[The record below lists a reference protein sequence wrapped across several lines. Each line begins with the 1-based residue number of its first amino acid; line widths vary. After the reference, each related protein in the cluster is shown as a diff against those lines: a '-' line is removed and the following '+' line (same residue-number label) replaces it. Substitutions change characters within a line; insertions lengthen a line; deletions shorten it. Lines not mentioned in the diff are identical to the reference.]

1 MKILLVTAGSRG
13 DVEPFVALGERA
25 RAHGHEVRLVTP
37 DNSGA
42 DTGDLDVASMG
53 VDYSAMIQSQGV
65 SVAAAMRAYR
75 SVVRPLMRAV
85 IVESARAAYA
95 YRPDVIVWHPKI
107 LSAPIVADALGVP
120 HARVEIVPAIT
131 PTRAF
136 PAAGTVARDLGP
148 LNRLTYRAAD
158 AAQSMFRRDLAE
170 ARSVVGAP
178 ERAAS
183 APAAT
188 LMPISPAI
196 LERPD
201 DWPASVHLT
210 GRWTRD
216 VGADGSGAGAGL
228 APEVAA
234 FLVGGPYLYAGFGS
248 MAAKGAEDR
257 GRAIVQAARDRGIRA
272 VIATGLG
279 GIEVPEAL
287 HGDDV
292 LVVDSVRH
300 EQVLP
305 GAVAAIHHGGIGTI
319 QAATAA
325 GTVSV
330 IVPFIADQPF
340 WGARLHDAGL
350 APAPVRRRS
359 LSARTVGAALDAV
372 DGCRPRVTAAA
383 QAMAGEDGT
392 GAALEV
398 LEVLEG
404 LR

>member
-1 MKILLVTAGSRG
+1 MRILLATAGSRG

-25 RAHGHEVRLVTP
+25 RAHGHEVRLVAP

-65 SVAAAMRAYR
+65 SVVAAMRSYR

-95 YRPDVIVWHPKI
+95 YRPDVIVWHPKV
-107 LSAPIVADALGVP
+107 LSAPIVADALGIP

-170 ARSVVGAP
+170 ARTIVGAP
-178 ERAAS
+178 DRTAS
-183 APAAT
+183 DPAAT

-201 DWPASVHLT
+201 DWPVSVRLT
-210 GRWTRD
+210 GRWTRA
-216 VGADGSGAGAGL
+216 VGT
-228 APEVAA
+228 APLSAEVAA
-234 FLVGGPYLYAGFGS
+234 FLAGGPYLYAGFGS

-279 GIEVPEAL
+279 GIAVPDAL
-287 HGDDV
+287 RGDDV
-292 LVVDSVRH
+292 LVVESVPH

-305 GAVAAIHHGGIGTI
+305 GAVAAIHHGGIGTV

-359 LSARTVGAALDAV
+359 VSAQTLGAALDAV
-372 DGCRPRVTAAA
+372 DGCRPQVTAAA

-398 LEVLEG
+398 LEG

>member
-1 MKILLVTAGSRG
+1 MRILLATAGSRG

-25 RAHGHEVRLVTP
+25 QAAGHEVCLVAP

-42 DTGDLDVASMG
+42 DTGDLDVVSMG
-53 VDYSAMIQSQGV
+53 VDYSAMIENQGV
-65 SVAAAMRAYR
+65 SVAAAMRNYR

-85 IVESARAAYA
+85 IVEGARAAYD
-95 YRPDVIVWHPKI
+95 YRPDVIVWHPKV
-107 LSAPIVADALGVP
+107 LSAPIVADALGVL

-136 PAAGTVARDLGP
+136 PAAGTVTRSLGP

-170 ARSVVGAP
+170 ARSVIGAADRKP
-178 ERAAS
+178 S
-183 APAAT
+183 DPAAT

-196 LERPD
+196 LARPD

-210 GRWTRD
+210 GRWTRGRDADELDPD
-216 VGADGSGAGAGL
+216 VGAFIGSG
-228 APEVAA
+228 P
-234 FLVGGPYLYAGFGS
+234 FLYAGFGS
-248 MAAKGAEDR
+248 MAAKGAEER
-257 GRAIVQAARDRGIRA
+257 GRAIVQAARARGIRA
-272 VIATGLG
+272 LIATGLG
-279 GIEVPEAL
+279 GIAVPPAL
-287 HGDDV
+287 RGADV
-292 LVVDSVRH
+292 LVVHAVPH
-300 EQVLP
+300 AHVLP
-305 GAVAAIHHGGIGTI
+305 GAVAAIHHAGIGTV

-350 APAPVRRRS
+350 APAPIRRRA
-359 LSARTVGAALDAV
+359 LSARTLGAALDDV
-372 DGCRPRVTAAA
+372 DGCRPRVTAASE
-383 QAMAGEDGT
+383 AMADEDGT
-392 GAALEV
+392 GAALAV
-398 LEVLEG
+398 LTA

>member
-1 MKILLVTAGSRG
+1 MKILLATAGSRG

-25 RAHGHEVRLVTP
+25 LTRGHEVRLVAP

-42 DTGDLDVASMG
+42 DTGDLEVASMG

-65 SVAAAMRAYR
+65 SLVAAMRSYR

-107 LSAPIVADALGVP
+107 LSAPIVADALGIP

-131 PTRAF
+131 PTHAF
-136 PAAGTVARDLGP
+136 PAAGTVAGSLGP
-148 LNRLTYRAAD
+148 LNRLTYRGAD
-158 AAQSMFRRDLAE
+158 AAQSMFRRDVAE

-178 ERAAS
+178 DRAAS
-183 APAAT
+183 DPSAT

-196 LERPD
+196 LERPG

-216 VGADGSGAGAGL
+216 VGAAEL

-234 FLVGGPYLYAGFGS
+234 FVAGGPYLYAGFGS
-248 MAAKGAEDR
+248 MAAEGAEDR
-257 GRAIVQAARDRGIRA
+257 GRAIVQAARARGIRA

-279 GIEVPEAL
+279 GIAVPETL
-287 HGDDV
+287 RGDDV
-292 LVVDSVRH
+292 LVVNSVPH

-305 GAVAAIHHGGIGTI
+305 GAVAAIHHGGIGTV

-325 GTVSV
+325 GTVTV

-340 WGARLHDAGL
+340 WGARLHEAGL

-359 LSARTVGAALDAV
+359 LSARTLGAALDAV

-398 LEVLEG
+398 LEG

>member
-1 MKILLVTAGSRG
+1 MRILLATAGSRG

-25 RAHGHEVRLVTP
+25 RAHGHEVRLVAP

-65 SVAAAMRAYR
+65 SVVAAMRSYR

-95 YRPDVIVWHPKI
+95 YRPDVIVWHPKV
-107 LSAPIVADALGVP
+107 LSAPIVADALGIP

-170 ARSVVGAP
+170 ARTVVNAP
-178 ERAAS
+178 DRTAS
-183 APAAT
+183 DPAAT

-196 LERPD
+196 LQRPD
-201 DWPASVHLT
+201 DWPVSVHLT
-210 GRWTRD
+210 GRWTRAVD
-216 VGADGSGAGAGL
+216 T
-228 APEVAA
+228 APLSAEVAA
-234 FLVGGPYLYAGFGS
+234 LLAGGPYLYAGFGS

-257 GRAIVQAARDRGIRA
+257 GRAIVQAARDRGVRA

-279 GIEVPEAL
+279 GIAVPDAL
-287 HGDDV
+287 RGDDV
-292 LVVDSVRH
+292 LVVESVPH

-305 GAVAAIHHGGIGTI
+305 GAVAAIHHGGIGTV

-359 LSARTVGAALDAV
+359 VSAQTLGAALDAV
-372 DGCRPRVTAAA
+372 DGCRPQVTAAA

-398 LEVLEG
+398 LEG

>member
-1 MKILLVTAGSRG
+1 MRILLATAGSRG

-25 RAHGHEVRLVTP
+25 RAAGHEVRLVAP

-53 VDYSAMIQSQGV
+53 IDYSAMIENQGV
-65 SVAAAMRAYR
+65 SIAAAMRNYR

-85 IVESARAAYA
+85 IVEGARAAYD
-95 YRPDVIVWHPKI
+95 YRPDVIVWHPKV
-107 LSAPIVADALGVP
+107 LSAPLVADALGVP

-131 PTRAF
+131 ATRAF
-136 PAAGTVARDLGP
+136 PAAGTVTRSVGP

-170 ARSVVGAP
+170 ARSVIGAADRKP
-178 ERAAS
+178 S
-183 APAAT
+183 DPAAT

-196 LERPD
+196 LTRPD
-201 DWPASVHLT
+201 DWPPSVHLT
-210 GRWTRD
+210 GRWTREHD
-216 VGADGSGAGAGL
+216 AAALD
-228 APEVAA
+228 PDVAA
-234 FLVGGPYLYAGFGS
+234 FIGAGSFVYAGFGS
-248 MAAKGAEDR
+248 MAANGAEER
-257 GRAIVQAARDRGIRA
+257 GRAIVEAARARGIRA

-279 GIEVPEAL
+279 GIEVPAAL
-287 HGDDV
+287 RGSDV
-292 LVVDSVRH
+292 LVVRDVPH
-300 EQVLP
+300 AHVLP
-305 GAVAAIHHGGIGTI
+305 AAFAAIHHGGIGTV

-330 IVPFIADQPF
+330 VVPFIADQPF

-350 APAPVRRRS
+350 APAPIRRRAM
-359 LSARTVGAALDAV
+359 SARTLGAALDDV

-383 QAMAGEDGT
+383 RAMAGEDGT
-392 GAALEV
+392 GAALAV
-398 LEVLEG
+398 LTA

>member
-1 MKILLVTAGSRG
+1 MRILLATAGSRG

-25 RAHGHEVRLVTP
+25 LARGHEVRLVAP

-65 SVAAAMRAYR
+65 SVVAAMRSYR

-95 YRPDVIVWHPKI
+95 YRPDVIVWHPKV
-107 LSAPIVADALGVP
+107 LSAPIVADALGIP

-148 LNRLTYRAAD
+148 LNPLTYRAAD

-170 ARSVVGAP
+170 ARTVVGAP
-178 ERAAS
+178 DRTAS
-183 APAAT
+183 DPAAT

-196 LERPD
+196 LQRPD
-201 DWPASVHLT
+201 DWPVSVHLT
-210 GRWTRD
+210 GRWTRA
-216 VGADGSGAGAGL
+216 VGT
-228 APEVAA
+228 APLSAEVAA
-234 FLVGGPYLYAGFGS
+234 LLAGGPYLYAGFGS

-257 GRAIVQAARDRGIRA
+257 GRAIVQAARDRGIRG

-279 GIEVPEAL
+279 GIAVPDAL
-287 HGDDV
+287 RGDDV
-292 LVVDSVRH
+292 LVVESVPH

-305 GAVAAIHHGGIGTI
+305 GAVAAIHHGGIGTV

-359 LSARTVGAALDAV
+359 VSAQTLGSALDAV
-372 DGCRPRVTAAA
+372 DGYRPQVTAAA

-398 LEVLEG
+398 LEG

>member
-1 MKILLVTAGSRG
+1 MRILLATAGSRG

-25 RAHGHEVRLVTP
+25 RAHGHEVRLVAP

-65 SVAAAMRAYR
+65 SVVAAMRSYR

-95 YRPDVIVWHPKI
+95 YRPDVIVWHPKV
-107 LSAPIVADALGVP
+107 LSAPIVADALGIP

-170 ARSVVGAP
+170 ARTVVGAP
-178 ERAAS
+178 DRTAS
-183 APAAT
+183 DPAAT

-196 LERPD
+196 LQRPD
-201 DWPASVHLT
+201 DWPVSVHLT
-210 GRWTRD
+210 GRWTRAVD
-216 VGADGSGAGAGL
+216 T
-228 APEVAA
+228 APLSAEVAA
-234 FLVGGPYLYAGFGS
+234 FLAGGPYLYAGFGS

-279 GIEVPEAL
+279 GIAVPDAL
-287 HGDDV
+287 RGDDV
-292 LVVDSVRH
+292 LVVESVPH

-305 GAVAAIHHGGIGTI
+305 GAVAAIHHGGIGTV

-359 LSARTVGAALDAV
+359 VSAQTLGAALDAV
-372 DGCRPRVTAAA
+372 DGYRPQVTAAA

-398 LEVLEG
+398 LEG

>member
-1 MKILLVTAGSRG
+1 MRILLATAGSRG

-25 RAHGHEVRLVTP
+25 RAHGHEVRLVAP

-65 SVAAAMRAYR
+65 SVVAAMRSYR

-95 YRPDVIVWHPKI
+95 YRPDVIVWHPKV
-107 LSAPIVADALGVP
+107 LSAPIVADALGIP

-170 ARSVVGAP
+170 ARTVVGAP
-178 ERAAS
+178 DRTAS

-201 DWPASVHLT
+201 DWPVSVHLT
-210 GRWTRD
+210 GRWTRAVD
-216 VGADGSGAGAGL
+216 T
-228 APEVAA
+228 APLSAVVAA
-234 FLVGGPYLYAGFGS
+234 FLAGGPYLYAGFGS
-248 MAAKGAEDR
+248 MAARGAEDR

-279 GIEVPEAL
+279 GIAVPDAL
-287 HGDDV
+287 RGEDV
-292 LVVDSVRH
+292 LVVESVPH

-305 GAVAAIHHGGIGTI
+305 GAVAAIHHGGIGTV

-359 LSARTVGAALDAV
+359 VSAQTLGAALDAV
-372 DGCRPRVTAAA
+372 DGCRPQVTAAA

-398 LEVLEG
+398 LEG

>member
-1 MKILLVTAGSRG
+1 MRILLATAGSRG

-25 RAHGHEVRLVTP
+25 RAHGHEVRLVAP

-65 SVAAAMRAYR
+65 SVVAAMRSYR

-95 YRPDVIVWHPKI
+95 YRPDVIVWHPKV
-107 LSAPIVADALGVP
+107 LSAPIVADALGIP

-158 AAQSMFRRDLAE
+158 AAQSMFRRDMAE
-170 ARSVVGAP
+170 ARTVVGAP
-178 ERAAS
+178 DRTAS
-183 APAAT
+183 DPAAT

-196 LERPD
+196 LQRPD
-201 DWPASVHLT
+201 DWPVSVHLT
-210 GRWTRD
+210 GRWTRAVD
-216 VGADGSGAGAGL
+216 T
-228 APEVAA
+228 APLSAEVAA
-234 FLVGGPYLYAGFGS
+234 FLAGGPHLYAGFGS

-257 GRAIVQAARDRGIRA
+257 GRAIVQATRDRGIRA

-279 GIEVPEAL
+279 GIAVPDAL
-287 HGDDV
+287 RGDDV
-292 LVVDSVRH
+292 LVVESVPH

-305 GAVAAIHHGGIGTI
+305 GAVAAIHHGGIGTV

-359 LSARTVGAALDAV
+359 VSAQTLGAALDAV
-372 DGCRPRVTAAA
+372 DGYRPQVTAAA

-398 LEVLEG
+398 LEG

>member
-1 MKILLVTAGSRG
+1 MRILLATAGSRG

-25 RAHGHEVRLVTP
+25 RAHGHEVRLVAP

-65 SVAAAMRAYR
+65 SVVAAMRSYR

-85 IVESARAAYA
+85 IVESARASYA
-95 YRPDVIVWHPKI
+95 YRPDVIVWHPKV
-107 LSAPIVADALGVP
+107 LSAPIVADALGIP

-170 ARSVVGAP
+170 ARTVVGAP
-178 ERAAS
+178 DRTAS
-183 APAAT
+183 DPAAT

-196 LERPD
+196 LQRPD
-201 DWPASVHLT
+201 DWPVSVHLT
-210 GRWTRD
+210 GRWTRAVD
-216 VGADGSGAGAGL
+216 T
-228 APEVAA
+228 APLSAEVAA
-234 FLVGGPYLYAGFGS
+234 FLAGGPYLYAGFGS

-279 GIEVPEAL
+279 GIAVPDAL
-287 HGDDV
+287 RGDDV
-292 LVVDSVRH
+292 LVVESVPH

-305 GAVAAIHHGGIGTI
+305 GAVAAIHHGGIGTV

-359 LSARTVGAALDAV
+359 VSAQTLGAALDAV
-372 DGCRPRVTAAA
+372 DGYRRQVSAAA

-398 LEVLEG
+398 LEG